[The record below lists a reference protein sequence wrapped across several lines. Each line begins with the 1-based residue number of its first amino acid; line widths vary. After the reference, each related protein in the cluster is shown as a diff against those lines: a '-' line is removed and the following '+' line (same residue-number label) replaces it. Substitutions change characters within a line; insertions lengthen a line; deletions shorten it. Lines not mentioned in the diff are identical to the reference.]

1 MGRDKLKLELRT
13 VFRLVR
19 NQGFAASSSQVA
31 LKNVS
36 SASFNSVKLDIGSR
50 DVFET
55 GDRLSFR
62 ASLPMAVT
70 SGSAELSAPVIM
82 AAGRSLSQPIGVD
95 LSPSSRQVDLSIN
108 YQREI
113 TDGLEM
119 VAELLHSENYG
130 NRPGESQDAAVLALK
145 FSF

>member
-1 MGRDKLKLELRT
+1 
-13 VFRLVR
+13 
-19 NQGFAASSSQVA
+19 
-31 LKNVS
+31 
-36 SASFNSVKLDIGSR
+36 
-50 DVFET
+50 
-55 GDRLSFR
+55 
-62 ASLPMAVT
+62 
-70 SGSAELSAPVIM
+70 
-82 AAGRSLSQPIGVD
+82 
-95 LSPSSRQVDLSIN
+95 VDLSIN